1 MAELHQATRTSP
13 LLTTAPQ
20 AVPPGKA
27 PGLDRTFI
35 LVVSVLVLVKGNSM
49 KKQRHGFTL
58 IELLVV
64 IAIIAVLIAL
74 LLPAVQAA
82 REAARRG
89 QCLNN
94 LKQIGIAIANYESA
108 YKVYPSGKGVAYTGA
123 AGYARWSCQSQLLM
137 FIEQGALFNSINF
150 NLAPSTFGM
159 EAAGSPTS
167 FMPAFSQ
174 PQNNTSCLTQV
185 ATFLCPSDGAP
196 THPTWPGGNNYYGNQ
211 QTWACDLSDGAG
223 FQNTNAP
230 TESPRGIFY
239 YNSAVSVAS
248 VTDGTSNTAYFSEK
262 VRGQGTPNPKTDL
275 LIFAN
280 PTAPSTIAVF
290 QACTQLNALTAPPI
304 TSVQG
309 ATWVMGEMCCTTYN
323 HVAPPNQTSC
333 AAFPFTAPAGTA
345 DTMVYMAMQVPP
357 NSNHPGG
364 VNVLMGDASGRFI
377 KNSVSVPTWQALGT
391 RNGGEV
397 ISSDSY

>member
-1 MAELHQATRTSP
+1 
-13 LLTTAPQ
+13 
-20 AVPPGKA
+20 
-27 PGLDRTFI
+27 
-35 LVVSVLVLVKGNSM
+35 M
-49 KKQRHGFTL
+49 KKLHRGFTL

-94 LKQIGIAIANYESA
+94 LKQIGIAIANYESGF
-108 YKVYPSGKGVAYTGA
+108 KCYPSGKGVAYTGA

-137 FIEQGALFNSINF
+137 FIEQGAIFNSINF

-167 FMPAFSQ
+167 FMPAYNQ
-174 PQNNTSCLTQV
+174 PENNTACLAQV
-185 ATFLCPSDGAP
+185 ATFLCPSDVP
-196 THPTWPGGNNYYGNQ
+196 PNSTWPGANNYFGNQ
-211 QTWACDLSDGAG
+211 QTWACDLSDSAAY
-223 FQNTNAP
+223 QNTNAP

-239 YNSAVSVAS
+239 YNSAVQVAS
-248 VTDGTSNTAYFSEK
+248 VTDGLSNTAYFSEK
-262 VRGQGTPNPKTDL
+262 IRGQGTPNPKTDL
-275 LIFAN
+275 LIFTN
-280 PTAPSTIAVF
+280 QTSTIGVY

-304 TSVQG
+304 TSSEG

-333 AAFPFTAPAGTA
+333 AAFPYSPTT
-345 DTMVYMAMQVPP
+345 TMAYMAMQVPP

-377 KNSVSVPTWQALGT
+377 KNSVAVTTWQGLGT